1 MPPKRKAA
9 ASELKGGDADTDLT
23 PTITPVRSSPLKR
36 GSDAAAE
43 SEFTPKK
50 RRTSKKER
58 SADDPHDPE
67 NNLVDSLRPGLIL
80 VICGLNPGLQT
91 AATGTMHS
99 YHLLLLLLML

>member
-1 MPPKRKAA
+1 MPPKRKVAA
-9 ASELKGGDADTDLT
+9 TEPKGGDAGTVAT
-23 PTITPVRSSPLKR
+23 PTSTSARSSPLKR
-36 GSDAAAE
+36 EAEAATE
-43 SEFTPKK
+43 KNSTPKK

-91 AATGTMHS
+91 AATGTS
-99 YHLLLLLLML
+99 SF

>member
-1 MPPKRKAA
+1 MPPKREVAA
-9 ASELKGGDADTDLT
+9 TELKEGVAGNDSLT
-23 PTITPVRSSPLKR
+23 STQARSSPLKR
-36 GSDAAAE
+36 EADAASEKE
-43 SEFTPKK
+43 STPKK

-91 AATGTMHS
+91 AATGKCYS
-99 YHLLLLLLML
+99 QASFYPSSLY